1 MSAASMKARC
11 TIMNSAKLGST
22 ARHEQA
28 LEAAGKTPAASMR
41 PAVGSRKARALPD
54 ISLY

>member
-11 TIMNSAKLGST
+11 TLMNSAKLGST

-28 LEAAGKTPAASMR
+28 LEAAGKTPAASTR
-41 PAVGSRKARALPD
+41 PTVGV
-54 ISLY
+54 